1 MKVTPK
7 ARKTMR
13 MQDKFCCL
21 ITLTALCGVTAPVV
35 HAASPDSMIES
46 DKIKGLAPTQVF
58 QPYGGVGDASF
69 DDRCPAGQ
77 YLVGLRVRSGLWLD
91 QMAISCAPIN
101 ADGTLG
107 GRYYGPAR
115 GGNGGG
121 PGEGYCPPG
130 QVINNM
136 NFTLTN
142 GNRQVIKFD
151 FHCRSTTNA
160 AAASLL
166 TVGSPAINS
175 NIAPHPPG
183 QSCPGGD
190 AATGMTGRTGQHVN
204 AVGLVCSRIVVP
216 QAPAQASN
224 KPPRRLVVTKRTARA
239 AVLEPR
245 RTLAGL
251 GTR

>member
-101 ADGTLG
+101 ADETWG
-107 GRYYGPAR
+107 GRR
-115 GGNGGG
+115 
-121 PGEGYCPPG
+121 
-130 QVINNM
+130 
-136 NFTLTN
+136 
-142 GNRQVIKFD
+142 
-151 FHCRSTTNA
+151 
-160 AAASLL
+160 
-166 TVGSPAINS
+166 
-175 NIAPHPPG
+175 
-183 QSCPGGD
+183 
-190 AATGMTGRTGQHVN
+190 
-204 AVGLVCSRIVVP
+204 
-216 QAPAQASN
+216 
-224 KPPRRLVVTKRTARA
+224 PRPRA
-239 AVLEPR
+239 AVMEDSPGQA
-245 RTLAGL
+245 TAAGAPS
-251 GTR
+251 R